1 MASSVGGQGVLGT
14 MSPEARQKNLVRAVV
29 ASTVGTAIEWYDYF
43 LFGTM
48 AGLVFPHLF
57 FPKSD
62 QVAGSL
68 NSYAIFFVG
77 FLARPVG
84 AWLFGTYGDRI
95 GRKATLIVT
104 LLFMGIATFLIG
116 VMPTYATIGI
126 WAAWVLVILRAFQGI
141 GVGGEWGGSVL
152 MSMEWGSQKRKG
164 FFGSWPQFGVPAG
177 LLASTAITAL
187 TITLAGTATFNSWA
201 WRIPFLLSI
210 VLVGVGLYIR
220 LGILETP
227 VFQAIVQ
234 ERRVEARPVTEVVR
248 RNWREIILSA
258 LLRLPEQAPFYLFT
272 TFVFTYGV
280 LALKL
285 NRNFL
290 TWAVSAA
297 ACVSFF
303 AIPFFGHLSDRIGRK
318 TVYMAG
324 IVVMAIWGFVYFG
337 LYSTAIP
344 LVVFVV
350 IALSLIPHDIQYGPQ
365 ASLIA
370 ESFTGRLRY
379 SGASL
384 GYQLASIIAGGPAPS
399 IALGIWAGYL
409 FIGPA
414 KVISPLPTMNP
425 YMISLY
431 ILLCCVVGFIAVSLL
446 KDRSA
451 YDHTAE
457 YDEQEVTT
465 PSVMRRPV
473 TN

>member
-1 MASSVGGQGVLGT
+1 MANTVGSAGVVS
-14 MSPEARQKNLVRAVV
+14 MAPEERRKQMLRAVV
-29 ASTVGTAIEWYDYF
+29 ASTVGTSIEWYDYF

-48 AGLVFPHLF
+48 AALVFPHLF

-62 QVAGSL
+62 PLTGTL
-68 NSYAIFFVG
+68 NNYAIFFVG
-77 FLARPVG
+77 FLARPIG

-95 GRKATLIVT
+95 GRKATLIAT
-104 LLFMGIATFLIG
+104 LLVMGIATFLIG
-116 VMPTYATIGI
+116 VMPTYSTLGL
-126 WAAWVLVILRAFQGI
+126 WAAVLLIVFRLCQGI

-164 FFGSWPQFGVPAG
+164 FLGSWPQFGVPVG
-177 LLASTAITAL
+177 LLLSTAITAF
-187 TITLAGTATFNSWA
+187 TVTLAGSAAFQDWA

-220 LGILETP
+220 LGIMETP
-227 VFQAIVQ
+227 VFSAIVA
-234 ERRVEARPVTEVVR
+234 ENKVARRPITEVVR
-248 RNWREIILSA
+248 RNWREIVLSA

-272 TFVFTYGV
+272 TFVFTFG
-280 LALKL
+280 LAATKL
-285 NRNFL
+285 DRPFL
-290 TWAVSAA
+290 TWAVSVAA
-297 ACVSFF
+297 IVSFF
-303 AIPFFGHLSDRIGRK
+303 TIPFFGHLSDRVGRK

-324 IVVMAIWGFVYFG
+324 IIVMAIWGFVYFG

-384 GYQLASIIAGGPAPS
+384 GYQLASIVAGGPAPY
-399 IALGIWAGYL
+399 IATKIWAGET
-409 FIGPA
+409 F
-414 KVISPLPTMNP
+414 LPGKNP

-431 ILLCCVVGFIAVSLL
+431 ILLCCVIGFVAVLML

-451 YDHTAE
+451 LDHTQE
-457 YDEQEVTT
+457 YDDQEPVAAEGL
-465 PSVMRRPV
+465 RRPALG
-473 TN
+473 

>member
-1 MASSVGGQGVLGT
+1 MANTVGSAAMTSLP
-14 MSPEARQKNLVRAVV
+14 PEERRKQMMRAVV
-29 ASTVGTAIEWYDYF
+29 ASTVGTSIEWYDYF

-48 AGLVFPHLF
+48 AALVFPHLF

-62 QVAGSL
+62 PLTGTL
-68 NSYAIFFVG
+68 NNYAIFFVG
-77 FLARPVG
+77 FLARPIG

-95 GRKATLIVT
+95 GRKATLIAT
-104 LLFMGIATFLIG
+104 LLVMGIATFLIG
-116 VMPTYATIGI
+116 LMPTYSTLGLG
-126 WAAWVLVILRAFQGI
+126 AAVLLVIFRLCQGI

-164 FFGSWPQFGVPAG
+164 FLGSWPQFGVPVG
-177 LLASTAITAL
+177 LLLSTAITAL
-187 TITLAGTATFNSWA
+187 TVTLAGSATFEAWA

-210 VLVGVGLYIR
+210 ALVAVGLYIR

-234 ERRVEARPVTEVVR
+234 ENRVEQRPITEVVR

-272 TFVFTYGV
+272 TFVFTFG
-280 LALKL
+280 LAATKL
-285 NRNFL
+285 DRPFL
-290 TWAVSAA
+290 TWAVSVAA
-297 ACVSFF
+297 IVSFF
-303 AIPFFGHLSDRIGRK
+303 TIPLFGHLSDAIGRK
-318 TVYMAG
+318 TIYMAG

-337 LYSTAIP
+337 LYSTAVP

-350 IALSLIPHDIQYGPQ
+350 IALSLIPHDMQYGPQ

-384 GYQLASIIAGGPAPS
+384 GYQLASVVAGGPAPY
-399 IALGIWAGYL
+399 IATRIWAGETFL
-409 FIGPA
+409 PA
-414 KVISPLPTMNP
+414 KNP
-425 YMISLY
+425 YMISAY
-431 ILLCCVVGFIAVSLL
+431 ILLCCVIGFVAVVLL

-451 YDHTAE
+451 YDHTTE
-457 YDEQEVTT
+457 YEHQEV
-465 PSVMRRPV
+465 PAESMRRQV
-473 TN
+473 AG

>member
-1 MASSVGGQGVLGT
+1 MASSAASILAS
-14 MSPEARQKNLVRAVV
+14 MSPEDRRKQMLRAVV
-29 ASTVGTAIEWYDYF
+29 ASTVGTSIEWYDYF
-43 LFGTM
+43 LYGTM
-48 AGLVFPHLF
+48 TALVFAKLF
-57 FPKSD
+57 FPTAD
-62 QVAGSL
+62 PVTGIT
-68 NSYAIFFVG
+68 NVFAIYFIGFF
-77 FLARPVG
+77 ARPVG

-95 GRKATLIVT
+95 GRKATLIST

-116 VMPTYATIGI
+116 LLPTYQNIGL
-126 WAAWVLVILRAFQGI
+126 WAAVLLIVLRFCQGL

-164 FFGSWPQFGVPAG
+164 FLGSWPQFGVPVG
-177 LLASTAITAL
+177 LLLSTAITAA
-187 TITLAGTATFNSWA
+187 TVTLAGEATFVAWA

-210 VLVGVGLYIR
+210 ILVGVGLYIR

-227 VFQAIVQ
+227 VFQALMSASRI
-234 ERRVEARPVTEVVR
+234 EERPVTEVVR

-272 TFVFTYGV
+272 TFVFTFG
-280 LALKL
+280 LAATKL
-285 NRNFL
+285 DRPFL

-297 ACVSFF
+297 AIVSFF
-303 AIPFFGHLSDRIGRK
+303 TIPLFGHLSDVIGRK

-337 LYSTAIP
+337 LYATAVP

-350 IALSLIPHDIQYGPQ
+350 IALSLIPHDMQYGPQ

-384 GYQLASIIAGGPAPS
+384 GYQLASVIAGGPAPY
-399 IALGIWAGYL
+399 IATGIWAGKFDIL
-409 FIGPA
+409 GAEFA
-414 KVISPLPTMNP
+414 SPLPSKNP

-431 ILLCCVVGFIAVSLL
+431 ILGCCVIGFIAVLAL
-446 KDRSA
+446 RDRSA
-451 YDHTAE
+451 LDHTVE
-457 YDEQEVTT
+457 YEEQESTDREAYA
-465 PSVMRRPV
+465 RRAMG
-473 TN
+473 